1 VAERRSRITRARRG
15 CRLALVCLA
24 VASPSADAGEV
35 DVSGWECQLCA
46 PANGWEVQAEA
57 GTLYVADDD
66 YYFGNDTGLDDSG
79 FYPGGDVFARYRGRQ
94 GELLRIDGQR
104 LGLDSRALS
113 LTGGRQGLY
122 RLRASYQ
129 GIPVR
134 TYHTTV
140 TPYTAAGAERLT
152 LPADWVRAPTTQ
164 GMTGLDDALHEVK
177 IKQDWDIYTAGITL
191 TPTRHWSSDVDYR
204 RIERDGRDIYAGSFF
219 FNTAEFTRPI
229 DYQTDEL
236 DVKLA
241 YTGRDWQ
248 LGLGYNGSYFNNDNS
263 SLTWDN
269 AYAPQSPGQ
278 DSGQLALPPDNNA
291 HQLTLSGAVRLPAN
305 TTVNGH
311 VSVGR
316 MKQDEDLLPY
326 TTNGMISTAPL
337 PGNSADGLVDTT
349 NVGLRAVSSPA
360 RKFTLEGQF
369 RYNRRNNR
377 TPERVYDYVVTD
389 LALAPVPVSNVAYDY
404 DRYDY
409 RLGGD
414 YRLDSRTRL
423 HAGIDHEYFKR
434 SAQARND
441 TSTNRLS
448 TRLDTR
454 AFEFANVTVE
464 VYTER
469 RDGSGYDPV
478 EDTPSPQNPLMRLY
492 NLADRNRNG
501 FKTNLS
507 VFANERISLGMD
519 FEASNDDYDSSPLGL
534 DHGSYAG
541 FGLDISALL
550 TRNIT
555 AYATTHVETS
565 KSKQA
570 NSQDFSDPDWTGKTS
585 DEYFTTTLGLKYP
598 GIIRKLGANLEYT
611 FANST
616 GQITNQTNGLESEFP
631 DLKTRF
637 QQVRLG
643 LEYPYNKD
651 LSLKFGYLFQKY
663 SADDWALDGV
673 SPDTVPNLLSLGAG
687 PQAYS
692 NHVFFVGVKYLF
704 DSRDTAGARPGQE

>member
-1 VAERRSRITRARRG
+1 MTR
-15 CRLALVCLA
+15 
-24 VASPSADAGEV
+24 
-35 DVSGWECQLCA
+35 
-46 PANGWEVQAEA
+46 
-57 GTLYVADDD
+57 
-66 YYFGNDTGLDDSG
+66 LDG
-79 FYPGGDVFARYRGRQ
+79 
-94 GELLRIDGQR
+94 
-104 LGLDSRALS
+104 
-113 LTGGRQGLY
+113 
-122 RLRASYQ
+122 
-129 GIPVR
+129 
-134 TYHTTV
+134 
-140 TPYTAAGAERLT
+140 
-152 LPADWVRAPTTQ
+152 
-164 GMTGLDDALHEVK
+164 ALHEVK
-177 IKQDWDIYTAGITL
+177 IKQDWDIYTAGLTI

-229 DYQTDEL
+229 DYQTNEL
-236 DVKLA
+236 DVNLA
-241 YTGRDWQ
+241 YTARDWQ

-269 AYAPQSPGQ
+269 AYAPQSEGQ

-311 VSVGR
+311 ISVGR

-337 PGNSADGLVDTT
+337 PGNSADGQVDTT
-349 NVGLRAVSSPA
+349 NVDLRAVSSPA

-369 RYNRRNNR
+369 RYNRRDNR

-414 YRLDSRTRL
+414 YRIDSRTRL
-423 HAGIDHEYFKR
+423 HAGIDHEYYKR

-441 TSTNRLS
+441 TRTDRLS

-454 AFEFANVTVE
+454 AFEFAEVTAE

-469 RDGSGYDPV
+469 RNGSDYDTV

-492 NLADRNRNG
+492 NLADRIRNG

-507 VFANERISLGMD
+507 VFANERISFGMD
-519 FEASNDDYDSSPLGL
+519 FEASNDHYGSSPLGL
-534 DHGSYAG
+534 DHGNYAG

-550 TRNIT
+550 ARNVT
-555 AYATTHVETS
+555 AYAITHVETS

-570 NSQDFSDPDWTGKTS
+570 NSQDFSDPDWTGNTS
-585 DEYFTTTLGLKYP
+585 DKYFTATLGLKYP
-598 GIIRKLGANLEYT
+598 EIIRKLGANLEYT
-611 FANST
+611 YASST
-616 GQITNQTNGLESEFP
+616 GQITNQTNGLISDFP
-631 DLKTRF
+631 DLETRF
-637 QQVRLG
+637 HQVRLG

-663 SADDWALDGV
+663 RANDWALEGV
-673 SPDTVPNLLSLGAG
+673 SPDTVPNLLSLGAE
-687 PQAYS
+687 PQDYS
-692 NHVFFVGVKYLF
+692 NHVFFVGVKYQF
-704 DSRDTAGARPGQE
+704 DSRAAAGTRIGQD